1 MAEDEAVDRSRS
13 GGRADPLVGVGDVA
27 LLYDDLPDGAD
38 GHYCEQAL
46 TVGPAEQRAELL
58 VRFTDEDSLRI
69 EMGDGH
75 NNRQPAKRGTIVIG
89 DGMEARTLAR
99 EGPDFDDPVVTD
111 AILDPTNLQALGTSI
126 SRFCQVWAGE
136 GHHITVCFDSLSDVL
151 AAVEPETASQ
161 FVHVLAKRLDAV
173 GATAHFHVD
182 PDAHDEGV
190 LGPFEDAL
198 DGVFVEF
205 EADER
210 ALDVSVGSGRA
221 SDADVADSLGA
232 DTGSGDRSEGAS
244 TSTDGGSE
252 ASDEDI
258 ADALGDR

>member
-1 MAEDEAVDRSRS
+1 MAKEEADRSRS
-13 GGRADPLVGVGDVA
+13 GGPTDSLVGVGDVA
-27 LLYDDLPDGAD
+27 VLYDDLSDEAD

-69 EMGDGH
+69 GMGDGH
-75 NNRQPAKRGTIVIG
+75 NNRQPAKRGVIVVG

-99 EGPDFDDPVVTD
+99 EEPDFGDPVVTD
-111 AILDPTNLQALGTSI
+111 AILDPADLQALGTSI
-126 SRFCQVWAGE
+126 SRFCQVWAEE
-136 GHHITVCFDSLSDVL
+136 GYHITVCFDSLSDVI
-151 AAVEPETASQ
+151 AVVDPETTFQ
-161 FVHVLAKRLDAV
+161 FVHVLGKRLNAV
-173 GATAHFHVD
+173 AATAHFHVD

-198 DGVFVEF
+198 DEVFVEF
-205 EADER
+205 EADES
-210 ALDVSVGSGRA
+210 ALDVSTGSSRA
-221 SDADVADSLGA
+221 SDADVADSLGS
-232 DTGSGDRSEGAS
+232 DTGGGERTESAS